1 MYCVNMKDIYT
12 VEDCIFYKAAAD
24 FGADKTKGKSV
35 MAKCTKGGCCFHLRY
50 TNSITMLTTKEN

>member
-24 FGADKTKGKSV
+24 FGVSETKQKEKALWQSV
-35 MAKCTKGGCCFHLRY
+35 QRVSVVF
-50 TNSITMLTTKEN
+50 I